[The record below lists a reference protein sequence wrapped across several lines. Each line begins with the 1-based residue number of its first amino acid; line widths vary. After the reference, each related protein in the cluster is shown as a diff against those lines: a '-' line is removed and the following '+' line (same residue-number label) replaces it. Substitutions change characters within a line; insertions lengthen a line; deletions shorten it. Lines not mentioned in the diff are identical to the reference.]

1 MSQNLFLQPSFGA
14 VFLMVGQ
21 ELQSEPDAVPPK
33 KGAVR
38 MLHPKFLAGWPD
50 DCSSAASDL
59 STGRSMAKITLKAT
73 EESTSVWNRN
83 DGHEAS
89 GARLYRPRR
98 SSDENDDVRTAHW
111 FHNLP

>member
-1 MSQNLFLQPSFGA
+1 
-14 VFLMVGQ
+14 MVGQ